1 MVNGYVFSQEKD
13 KEKLKTEEITVVKS
27 FNPTVADAYKINSVP
42 KVDSVEI
49 AKKEINYTINSIPV
63 ASTFTPAKGRA
74 RTIKK
79 ASKEKI
85 YGNYVSAG
93 YGNYNTPL
101 VEAFIHSNSSKY
113 NDFGGFINF
122 HSSEG
127 GIENLELDDNFLN
140 LNVDLFYKQTE
151 RYFNWQAIGGVHYL
165 VNNWYGL
172 TDEINFNNSVIN
184 SIDEEQ
190 SFTEFFLGGEIEFFD
205 ALVHSGNANF
215 SSFTDKHKS
224 KEINGFISGIVD
236 FPIGQEMI
244 YTEMTLEFL
253 NGMFD
258 QNFLQTDNIEYTY
271 FNIGLSPNFEILR
284 DNLTV
289 NIGARFYY
297 SITTAEDQKSKF
309 YIYPNITASYKIA
322 DEALIA
328 YGGVVGDLQQ
338 NSYKNFVKENS
349 FVSPT
354 LNLKRTSQQY
364 NAYIGFKGLL
374 NSNINFNVKAAYI
387 NENDKPLYKLNPS
400 ITDGTNEV
408 QEGYEAGNSFQV
420 VYDDVSTIHAEAE
433 LIFDFDQNFKFG
445 GNIEFNSYG
454 LNSEK
459 EAWNLPMLKSTLI
472 ARYVHAKWSAG
483 ADFFFTSERK
493 DELTIL
499 PLSTT
504 TQITNSTFFD
514 VNFQGLYNFND
525 KFSVFVNFNNVL
537 NTNYQKYTNYKV
549 QGFQFLGGMK
559 YKFDF

>member
-1 MVNGYVFSQEKD
+1 
-13 KEKLKTEEITVVKS
+13 
-27 FNPTVADAYKINSVP
+27 
-42 KVDSVEI
+42 
-49 AKKEINYTINSIPV
+49 
-63 ASTFTPAKGRA
+63 
-74 RTIKK
+74 
-79 ASKEKI
+79 
-85 YGNYVSAG
+85 
-93 YGNYNTPL
+93 
-101 VEAFIHSNSSKY
+101 
-113 NDFGGFINF
+113 
-122 HSSEG
+122 
-127 GIENLELDDNFLN
+127 
-140 LNVDLFYKQTE
+140 
-151 RYFNWQAIGGVHYL
+151 
-165 VNNWYGL
+165 
-172 TDEINFNNSVIN
+172 
-184 SIDEEQ
+184 
-190 SFTEFFLGGEIEFFD
+190 LGGDIEFFD

-215 SSFTDKHKS
+215 SSFTDNHKS

-236 FPIGQEMI
+236 FPVGQEII

-253 NGMFD
+253 NGMFE

-271 FNIGLSPNFEILR
+271 FNIGLSPNFEVLR

-289 NIGARFYY
+289 NVGAIFYY

-338 NSYKNFVKENS
+338 NSYRNFVKENS

-364 NAYIGFKGLL
+364 HAYIGFKGLL
-374 NSNINFNVKAAYI
+374 NSNINFNVKAGYG

-400 ITDGTNEV
+400 KTDGTIEV
-408 QEGYEAGNSFQV
+408 EEGYEAGNSFQV

-433 LIFDFDQNFKFG
+433 LIFDFNQNFKFG
-445 GNIEFNSYG
+445 GNIEFNSYS
-454 LNSEK
+454 LTNEK
-459 EAWNLPMLKSTLI
+459 ESWNLPMLKSTLI
-472 ARYVHAKWSAG
+472 ARYVHKKWSAG

-499 PLSTT
+499 PLLTT
-504 TQITNSTFFD
+504 TPITNSTFFD

-537 NTNYQKYTNYKV
+537 NTNYQKYTNYNV